1 MRSGQRVA
9 LLGQHF
15 GWGGGVDFLRHV
27 ADGLVAGRR
36 RHGFSVH
43 VLLPIQSRIKSCVDL
58 LRIGK
63 RSLVGSIARRRPWVA
78 RPQPAFDA
86 SRAAAF
92 AAAGD
97 AGLEVV
103 HHDATPNGLLRCLR
117 RIGATVALPTMATL
131 GRNFPVPWVG
141 YIYDFQ
147 HRHLPENFGADDCYK
162 REISFAGILKDAP
175 AVLVNSRAVKDD
187 IARFYPWTSPERVVS
202 LPFAPHA
209 GAGWLEASSRPIRD
223 TYSLPARYFLVS
235 NQFWIHKDHMTAIR
249 ALELL
254 GPESDCGL
262 VCTGATDDYRRP
274 GHFDEIMRSVE
285 YRGLTGRIRMLGH
298 IPKRDQIEVM
308 KGALAV
314 VQPTLFEGG
323 PGGGCVYDAV
333 ALGVPVLLSDIP
345 VNREATGDWIRF
357 FPPGDAAALALL
369 MADVSQKAPARPA
382 AAALEA
388 RAATNLA
395 RLGDALL
402 EAIDRALAAS
412 NRPG

>member
-1 MRSGQRVA
+1 MRSRLRVA
-9 LLGQHF
+9 LLAQHF
-15 GWGGGVDFLRHV
+15 GWGGGVDFLRHL
-27 ADGLVAGRR
+27 AAGLVAGRR
-36 RHGFSVH
+36 RHGYSVH
-43 VLLPIQSRIKSCVDL
+43 VLLPIENRIESCVDL

-63 RSLVGSIARRRPWVA
+63 RSLVGSIARGRPWMA

-86 SRAAAF
+86 SLAAAF
-92 AAAGD
+92 ADAGD
-97 AGLEVV
+97 TGLEVV
-103 HHDATPNGLLRCLR
+103 HHDATRNGLLRCLT

-131 GRNFPVPWVG
+131 GPGFPVPWLG

-147 HRHLPENFGADDCYK
+147 HRHLPGNFGADDCYK
-162 REISFAGILKDAP
+162 REMSFAGILKDAP
-175 AVLVNSRAVKDD
+175 AVIVNSRAVKGDV
-187 IARFYPWTSPERVVS
+187 ARFYPWSAPDRVVA

-209 GAGWLEASSRPIRD
+209 AAGWLETSSRPIRD
-223 TYSLPARYFLVS
+223 VHALPSRYFLVS

-254 GPESDCGL
+254 GSASDCGL

-285 YRGLTGRIRMLGH
+285 RLGLAGRIRMLGH

-357 FPPGDAAALALL
+357 FPPGNAAALARL
-369 MADVSQKAPARPA
+369 MADVSREAPARPA
-382 AAALEA
+382 AAELEA

-402 EAIDRALAAS
+402 EAIDRALAVS
-412 NRPG
+412 GRPG